1 MRARAVLVTAALL
14 SSAAT
19 GLAVEAGAAKAK
31 PKPTCNN
38 VVDAA
43 GDVGLY
49 GGTPVTPDDALD
61 LRSADLAGSAK
72 GVTVAI
78 RVAKLA
84 SPASTSP
91 AAAVY
96 DFRFTHA
103 KSDLTFALWASVTA
117 GQVTYGVG
125 TVDTSASAE
134 IAESTGKATGVFDT
148 AKNEIRIFAPYSALG
163 GAKLGVKATI
173 DTVVV
178 KRGAPTHYYGRYAD
192 DASGGKGQNLGTL
205 TCVKLGG

>member
-1 MRARAVLVTAALL
+1 MRARSVLVAAALL

-19 GLAVEAGAAKAK
+19 GIASQADAKAK

-38 VVDAA
+38 VVDPA

-61 LRSADLAGSAK
+61 LRSADIAGSAK
-72 GVTVAI
+72 GVTAVI
-78 RVAKLA
+78 RVTKLA

-91 AAAVY
+91 LAAVY
-96 DFRFTHA
+96 DLRFSHK
-103 KSDLTFALWASVTA
+103 KSDLTYALWASVTG

-125 TVDTSASAE
+125 TVDTSAQAE
-134 IAESTGKATGVFDT
+134 MAESTGTATGVFDT
-148 AKNEIRIFAPYSALG
+148 ARNEVRIFAPYSALG

-173 DTVVV
+173 DTVVI
-178 KRGAPTHYYGRYAD
+178 KRGGPTQYYGRYAD
-192 DASGGKGQNLGTL
+192 DAAGGKGQNLGTL
-205 TCVKLGG
+205 TCVKLAG